1 MTLAKALQMIQ
12 PFKAMPHHRVAEAQL
27 QLAALRGKREL
38 HQAAYRI
45 RDAFAA
51 YEYAVTYGKRD

>member
-1 MTLAKALQMIQ
+1 MTLVKALQMIQ
-12 PFKAMPHHRVAEAQL
+12 PFKAMPYHEVAEAQL
-27 QLAALRGKREL
+27 CAAALRGKREL
-38 HQAAYRI
+38 HRAAYRI